1 MTTSS
6 DMIEQPRPRFAP
18 WLMEPMLRNKATYMK
33 VALAAAMVNI
43 FGLITS
49 LFTMTVYDRVV
60 PNNAFTSLTALSI
73 GLLVVVVFDF
83 LLRILRAYF
92 TDLAGA
98 DIDHDI
104 GGRVFRRLVAIRLDQ
119 KKGSTGALTGMMREL
134 ETLRDFFAS
143 ATMTALVD
151 VPFIVVTLV
160 VIAILGGPIVW
171 VPLAAIPIV
180 LGAGWL
186 TRPALDRLSAK
197 SMNQGLSK
205 QSVLVETVGALEMV
219 KTSGAGRLLGRR
231 WGQANIAHGESSTR
245 QRLVSTIAVTVSA
258 SVNTLSYAGTVV
270 AGVYLIADHR
280 LTTGA
285 LVACSILS
293 GRAVQPLATIATLL
307 SRLSATRV
315 AYRQL
320 DAMMETGS
328 EEPGAGALRPAAFEG
343 RIELRGVAF
352 RYPGAAEKTL
362 DGLNLVIPAGQ
373 RVALLGRVG
382 SGKSTIA
389 RLILGLYP
397 PQEGL
402 VMIDGTDIRQYD
414 PAAMRALIGTALQ
427 EPVLLS
433 GSVRENIVLARD
445 GVDDTEM
452 LRVAELSG
460 THGFMGRIANGYDLQ
475 LADRGE
481 GLSGGQRQAI
491 SLARALA
498 GRPQIVLFDE
508 PTSAMDQGSESQL
521 IARLQAELQ
530 GRTFVLITH
539 RPALLALVER
549 IVVVEGGRVVQDGP
563 RDAVLKELQR
573 PRAVA

>member
-258 SVNTLSYAGTVV
+258 SANTLSYAGTVV

-315 AYRQL
+315 AYRQI

-328 EEPGAGALRPAAFEG
+328 EESGAGALRPATFEG
-343 RIELRGVAF
+343 RIELRGLAF